1 MPAPIPQAA
10 ITVIEAAYPRMMVK
24 FLTGKL
30 SRSVNS

>member
-10 ITVIEAAYPRMMVK
+10 ITAMEAAYARIMVK
-24 FLTGKL
+24 FLPGKF